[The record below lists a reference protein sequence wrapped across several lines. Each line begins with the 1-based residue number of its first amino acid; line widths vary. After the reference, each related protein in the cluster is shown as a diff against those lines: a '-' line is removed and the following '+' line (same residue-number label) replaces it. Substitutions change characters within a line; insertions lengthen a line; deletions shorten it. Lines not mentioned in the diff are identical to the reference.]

1 MRSIC
6 VFCGAREGAS
16 PAYAEAAREF
26 GSLVAARGATL
37 ITGGGAL
44 GLMGIVTDAALA
56 GGAAVVGVIPG
67 SLVDREVA
75 HARLSE
81 RVVVRDMFERK
92 GEMMRRAD
100 AFVALP
106 GGMGTLD
113 ELTEVLTWTQ
123 LGLFAKPLGL
133 LNVNDYWDP
142 LLATLD
148 RAVADGFLSREH
160 RALAR
165 VESDAARLLERLA
178 EWRPPIAFAG
188 ARS

>member
-1 MRSIC
+1 
-6 VFCGAREGAS
+6 VFCGAREGLGSDHLA
-16 PAYAEAAREF
+16 AARAF
-26 GSLVAARGATL
+26 GTLVAARGLAL
-37 ITGGGAL
+37 VTGGGGL
-44 GLMGIVTDAALA
+44 GLMGAVTDAALA
-56 GGAAVVGVIPG
+56 GGATVTGVIPA

-75 HARLSE
+75 HPRLSE

-123 LGLFAKPLGL
+123 LGLLAKPLGL
-133 LNVNDYWDP
+133 VDVNGYWSA
-142 LLATLD
+142 LLAMLD
-148 RAVADGFLSREH
+148 RAVAEGFLTPEH

-165 VESDAARLLERLA
+165 VDTDAARLLDHLSA
-178 EWRPPIAFAG
+178 WRPPIALAG
-188 ARS
+188 TRP